1 MPIFGGK
8 EKNVF
13 GAIEAHLDIVR
24 KTLESFK
31 ELVSVYLEKDFEKAG
46 ELVKEVEN
54 HEREADTL
62 RREIEMML
70 YEGAFLPASRGD
82 YVSLVELIDK
92 VADSAESAAHSLT
105 LAKPRIPKE
114 LAPLV
119 IELLNAAIKTYDD
132 LITSVNALDEDVN
145 KALDYAKKVEIDEE
159 EADKIERKLLQKIFE
174 SEKMTTYAKIIWN
187 EVITKIGDIADKAED
202 ASDQVML
209 MAIKRR
215 G

>member
-1 MPIFGGK
+1 
-8 EKNVF
+8 
-13 GAIEAHLDIVR
+13 
-24 KTLESFK
+24 
-31 ELVSVYLEKDFEKAG
+31 
-46 ELVKEVEN
+46 
-54 HEREADTL
+54 
-62 RREIEMML
+62 
-70 YEGAFLPASRGD
+70 
-82 YVSLVELIDK
+82 
-92 VADSAESAAHSLT
+92 